1 MFEVWEGDL
10 FLFIVDTLDEAQEQ
24 NEAGFTIKSMEYYG
38 A

>member
-24 NEAGFTIKSMEYYG
+24 SEAGFTIKSMEYYG